1 MPEPRGPTTPR
12 NHTGGAD
19 PVDGDGQNGAMPAGS
34 VPVSDA
40 AGYTVRA
47 VAERLGIP
55 TATLRSWNRR
65 YDIGPTQHRPGKH
78 RLYTEADIAM
88 LERMLTLI
96 RAGASPAGAAATVR
110 GPAPTLGRRESLLTA
125 AFALD
130 TGSVSSQLDAHVRAF
145 GVVDTWNLLCR
156 PAFAD
161 IIDRQLGGEGCVDV
175 EHLLSWCVISVL
187 HRTYPPPMADGPTPV
202 VLACTSGET
211 HSLPLEVLRAALAE
225 RGVGARMLGAD
236 VPAAAFADTLA
247 RFDRPAA
254 VLLWSQQESTALT
267 SAVRACLGA
276 GARVLVGGPGW
287 EAVFLPD
294 GVERVDNL
302 VDAADRLV

>member
-1 MPEPRGPTTPR
+1 MPS
-12 NHTGGAD
+12 
-19 PVDGDGQNGAMPAGS
+19 GS
-34 VPVSDA
+34 VPVSDT
-40 AGYTVRA
+40 AGYTVRV

-65 YDIGPTQHRPGKH
+65 YNIGPPQHRPGKH

-96 RAGASPAGAAATVR
+96 RAGASPAGAAAAVR
-110 GPAPTLGRRESLLTA
+110 GPAPLLGERASLLAA

-130 TGSVSSQLDAHVRAF
+130 TRSVSNQLAAHVRAF

-161 IIDRQLGGEGCVDV
+161 IVGRQLGGERCIDV
-175 EHLLSWCVISVL
+175 EHLLSWCIISVL
-187 HRTYPPPMADGPTPV
+187 HRTNPPPELPSPTPV

-225 RGVGARMLGAD
+225 RGIGARMLGAD
-236 VPAAAFADTLA
+236 VPAGALADTLA

-267 SAVRACLGA
+267 SAVRACVDA
-276 GARVLVGGPGW
+276 DARVLVGGPGW
-287 EAVFLPD
+287 EGVFLPED
-294 GVERVDNL
+294 VERIQSL
-302 VDAADRLV
+302 VDAADRLA

>member
-1 MPEPRGPTTPR
+1 
-12 NHTGGAD
+12 
-19 PVDGDGQNGAMPAGS
+19 MPAGF

-40 AGYTVRA
+40 VGYTVRA

-65 YDIGPTQHRPGKH
+65 YDIGPPQDRPGKH
-78 RLYTEADIAM
+78 RLYTEADISM

-110 GPAPTLGRRESLLTA
+110 GPAPMLGERESLLAA

-130 TGSVSSQLDAHVRAF
+130 TSAVSSRLEAHVRAF
-145 GVVDTWNLLCR
+145 GVVDTWELLCR

-161 IIDRQLGGEGCVDV
+161 IVDRQLGGEGCIDV

-187 HRTYPPPMADGPTPV
+187 QRTNPPSVPDAVMPI

-236 VPAAAFADTLA
+236 VPATALADTLA
-247 RFDRPAA
+247 RSGRPAA
-254 VLLWSQQESTALT
+254 MLLWSQQESTALT
-267 SAVRACLGA
+267 SAVRAGLDA

-287 EAVFLPD
+287 EAILLPE
-294 GVERVDNL
+294 GVERVDSL
-302 VDAADRLV
+302 LDAANRLA